1 MVASMSTLASSP
13 EGRVVA
19 IRCTRL
25 LWVFSKQRGRTKDDM
40 FAVLVIVSVVIGG
53 VLSAPVLTSGDS
65 TAELALLFDPG
76 LLKRH
81 VSLTDD
87 YGERPV
93 LPRLPPDSGNPYRPN
108 LEDEYY

>member
-1 MVASMSTLASSP
+1 
-13 EGRVVA
+13 
-19 IRCTRL
+19 
-25 LWVFSKQRGRTKDDM
+25 M

-53 VLSAPVLTSGDS
+53 VLSAPVLTS